1 MLANEA
7 AIRVSAF
14 GGTLMLL
21 WLLEYFLPR
30 REQPKRQWFR
40 RLNNLLLVVVNSVV
54 LRIVLPVTAVI
65 AAEWAVANN
74 WGVLNQTALPA
85 WFAGVIAFLILD
97 LAIYGQHVAMHTF
110 SWLWPLHRV
119 HHSDRVFDATT
130 GVRFHTLEII
140 LSMVWKVLVVLI
152 LGPPVVAVIVF
163 EIVLNAVSMF
173 NHSNIAIPL
182 RLDAIFR
189 SVVVTPDMHRVHHSV
204 FREEHD
210 CNYGFNF
217 SWWDFLFR
225 TYLAQPK
232 SGHHQMKIGVPGFA
246 DNELSRLDRLLYQP
260 LTNPQEETDAS
271 DD

>member
-7 AIRVSAF
+7 VVRVSAF
-14 GGTLMLL
+14 GLTLTLL
-21 WLLEYFLPR
+21 WVMEYFLPR

-40 RLNNLLLVVVNSVV
+40 RVNNLLLVVVNSVV
-54 LRIVLPVTAVI
+54 LRILLPVTAVVT
-65 AAEWAVANN
+65 AEWAIASH
-74 WGVLNQTALPA
+74 WGLLNQLSLPG
-85 WFAGVIAFLILD
+85 WVSGVIAFLILD
-97 LAIYGQHVAMHTF
+97 LAIYGQHVAMHYF

-130 GVRFHTLEII
+130 GIRFHTLEIV
-140 LSMVWKVLVVLI
+140 LSMLWKVAVVLI

-163 EIVLNAVSMF
+163 EIMLNAISMF

-182 RLDAIFR
+182 RLDALFR
-189 SVVVTPDMHRVHHSV
+189 SVVVTPDMHRVHHSI

-225 TYLAQPK
+225 TYLPQPK
-232 SGHHQMKIGVPGFA
+232 EGHREMKIGVPGLSES
-246 DNELSRLDRLLYQP
+246 DLSRLDRLLYQP
-260 LTNPQEETDAS
+260 LRHPRNDSESSS
-271 DD
+271 D